1 MDITPNKQNGFTQF
15 EFIIVVILISILS
28 VVALN
33 RMWAWRAEIEQT
45 FIKTVSGNIRSALGM
60 QTAQLALHGKLK
72 QLPQLAGTNPFSLLA
87 QKPDQYLGELSADD
101 PKTQQAG
108 IWYFD
113 TKQKALIYTIKHA
126 DDFRSTLKGRA
137 RIRLMIRLIYS
148 DLNLNRRYD
157 TGVDSIAGLDLVSLD
172 DYHWEAT
179 KSGK

>member
-1 MDITPNKQNGFTQF
+1 MDLTQNKQNGFTQF
-15 EFIIVVILISILS
+15 EFIVVVILISILS

-33 RMWAWRAEIEQT
+33 RMWAWRAEIEKT
-45 FIKTVSGNIRSALGM
+45 FIKTVSGNIRSALGL

-72 QLPQLAGTNPFSLLA
+72 QLPQLAGANPFSLLA
-87 QKPDQYLGELSADD
+87 QTPEQYLGELSADD
-101 PKTQQAG
+101 PRTQQSG

-113 TKQKALIYTIKHA
+113 KKQKALIYTIKHT
-126 DDFRSTLKGRA
+126 DDFRSTLKGQA

-157 TGVDSIAGLDLVSLD
+157 AGIDSIAGLDLVSLD
-172 DYHWEAT
+172 RYHWEVT